1 MTIRLARH
9 TADLQRLETFY
20 TKVIGLQK
28 LGGFQNHNGYNGI
41 FLGQQN
47 LSWHLEFTSSG
58 DAPVSRFDDDDLLV
72 FYVNSVIEFDEIRNS
87 ILKQNIPAIV
97 PKNPYWQSNGFMIAD
112 PDGYKIVFAIKHL
125 PLNSDDQLTT
135 LVRSRGIRDWSG
147 LLDFVKALPYGR
159 NANREDLSL
168 VLKEGQ
174 GTCSSKHSLLKKVA
188 QNNQI
193 DNVKLILS
201 IYKMNHL
208 NTPVVENSII
218 ESGLEYIPEAH
229 CYLLLNNRKYD
240 LTSAT
245 ASIHNLSDD
254 IIEEMEIESEQVNT
268 YKVEY
273 HKDFLKKWIAD
284 EAINLSFERIWEI
297 REECI
302 LKMSGRT
309 A

>member
-174 GTCSSKHSLLKKVA
+174 GTC
-188 QNNQI
+188 
-193 DNVKLILS
+193 
-201 IYKMNHL
+201 IYKN
-208 NTPVVENSII
+208 
-218 ESGLEYIPEAH
+218 
-229 CYLLLNNRKYD
+229 
-240 LTSAT
+240 
-245 ASIHNLSDD
+245 
-254 IIEEMEIESEQVNT
+254 
-268 YKVEY
+268 
-273 HKDFLKKWIAD
+273 
-284 EAINLSFERIWEI
+284 
-297 REECI
+297 
-302 LKMSGRT
+302 
-309 A
+309 